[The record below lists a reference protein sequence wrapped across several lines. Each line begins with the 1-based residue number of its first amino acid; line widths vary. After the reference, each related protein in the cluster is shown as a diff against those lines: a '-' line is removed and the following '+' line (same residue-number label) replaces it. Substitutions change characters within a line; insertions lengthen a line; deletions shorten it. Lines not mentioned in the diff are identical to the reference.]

1 MRSGLMTVGVAAFDA
16 AAIFVVIDPPYAAS
30 VSPPPP
36 LVTKTNGMPA
46 FVTFSSAF
54 VPSFDH
60 SRPYLKTPSMSKAMH
75 ERLNSSRGRLDMVA
89 VACAAAPS
97 RWTVLRRAMSCALDL
112 ARKWPVY
119 REFGGHLCTKKQRSP
134 KRPALLV
141 LRGRWPVALR
151 RPRRRGR
158 LCSRAVSRELQPP
171 IQHACTLL
179 HRTRLALPPR
189 YFFFGSL
196 LPHHHHEFLTTLF
209 LTPRAPPSPP
219 SCLLQRF
226 IPQCSS
232 S

>member
-1 MRSGLMTVGVAAFDA
+1 MRSGPMTVGWSVLEA

-97 RWTVLRRAMSCALDL
+97 RWTGWRRKGLRARGW

-119 REFGGHLCTKKQRSP
+119 REFGGHLCIVT
-134 KRPALLV
+134 KRPSLLLV
-141 LRGRWPVALR
+141 RARKNR
-151 RPRRRGR
+151 
-158 LCSRAVSRELQPP
+158 SRQ
-171 IQHACTLL
+171 
-179 HRTRLALPPR
+179 
-189 YFFFGSL
+189 
-196 LPHHHHEFLTTLF
+196 
-209 LTPRAPPSPP
+209 APS
-219 SCLLQRF
+219 
-226 IPQCSS
+226 
-232 S
+232 